1 MFNFFFFSELGTRQ
15 HCRDNV
21 TMFSDQT
28 FVYYQLHYVYIR
40 CGYSMATEFNTE
52 VFTLKKNF
60 VFSFYEIL

>member
-21 TMFSDQT
+21 AMLSDT
-28 FVYYQLHYVYIR
+28 KFVYYLLHYVYIR
-40 CGYSMATEFNTE
+40 CGYFKTE
-52 VFTLKKNF
+52 VFTLKKKF